1 MHTRYMER
9 TNSMREKRQLEE
21 DDNNNQQS
29 ERKRPALASVIVEA
43 LKTRPINHSLI
54 IAAQD
59 QDPWS
64 LAKDVLPREDEHVYE
79 VHRSDHHVTRFVP
92 SLTAHS

>member
-1 MHTRYMER
+1 MHMRYMER

-21 DDNNNQQS
+21 DDNNNQQP
-29 ERKRPALASVIVEA
+29 ERKRPALA
-43 LKTRPINHSLI
+43 SLI